1 MKRKLFYC
9 LWALFTVVSLT
20 AQEAKHVFVNMPDS
34 ILPLL
39 TQINRADCID
49 FLESNMQAIVKNRF
63 EQVSEMARLTNDY
76 ISLSLTPQSTFE
88 LKLLPLN
95 DSTHLICTVQ
105 TVCSE
110 ACDSRITFYTT
121 DWKKLPTATHLP
133 EPPQTTDFLPDTL
146 SATITDTLGSSWE
159 NLRNEADMLLMR
171 ASLADSTTTLTFT
184 YTTPDYMQ
192 TESAAH
198 IRPLL
203 KNNEIHYDWKNSTFI
218 RRTNDEP

>member
-1 MKRKLFYC
+1 MKRKLFLC
-9 LWALFTVVSLT
+9 LWALFMAVSLT

-49 FLESNMQAIVKNRF
+49 FLESNMQALVKNRF
-63 EQVSEMARLTNDY
+63 EQVSEMTRLTNDY

-105 TVCSE
+105 TVCSK

-121 DWKKLPTATHLP
+121 DWEELPIATHLP
-133 EPPQTTDFLPDTL
+133 TPPQTTDFLPDTL
-146 SATITDTLGSSWE
+146 SATFTDTLKSSWE
-159 NLRNEADMLLMR
+159 ILRNEADILLMR
-171 ASLADSTTTLTFT
+171 ASLTDSTTTLTFT

-203 KNNEIHYDWKNSTFI
+203 KTTALHYDWKNGIFI